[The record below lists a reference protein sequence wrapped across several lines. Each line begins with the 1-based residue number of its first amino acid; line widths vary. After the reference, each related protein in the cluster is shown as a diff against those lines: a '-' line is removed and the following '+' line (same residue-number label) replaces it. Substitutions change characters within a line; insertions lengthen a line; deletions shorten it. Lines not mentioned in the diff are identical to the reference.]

1 MINYTAGNIFE
12 MEVDAIV
19 NPVNCDGIMG
29 KGLALEFRNHF
40 PDNYRKYVKACK
52 KGDID
57 IGLLFVTFDQ
67 REYPYII
74 NFPTKKTWRMKSKVE
89 WVKEGLIDL
98 RWAIVNYEI
107 VSIAIPALGCGLGGL
122 NMEQVKPL
130 IEEHLGDLEGV
141 DITVYTQ
148 FEERR

>member
-57 IGLLFVTFDQ
+57 IGILFVTFDQ
-67 REYPYII
+67 REYPYIV
-74 NFPTKKTWRMKSKVE
+74 NFPTKLHWKDPSRLDYIDAALGSLVRWMKRESIK
-89 WVKEGLIDL
+89 
-98 RWAIVNYEI
+98 
-107 VSIAIPALGCGLGGL
+107 SIAIPKLGCGQGRLEWSIVRDL
-122 NMEQVKPL
+122 MEKHLKPL
-130 IEEHLGDLEGV
+130 EDVTCVIYGDAV
-141 DITVYTQ
+141 
-148 FEERR
+148 